1 MRFYGKSNK
10 PRSAQ
15 IERKSQRIVKRGAYN
30 IIRAVNNKNSLIETF
45 LFTPRKL
52 SEKVKAVKDRLLV
65 IIIKITA
72 VRKNIALR

>member
-45 LFTPRKL
+45 LFTPREL
-52 SEKVKAVKDRLLV
+52 SEKVKAVKFRFNATVLLNNRKRL
-65 IIIKITA
+65 
-72 VRKNIALR
+72 

>member
-15 IERKSQRIVKRGAYN
+15 IERNSQRIVKRGAYN

-65 IIIKITA
+65 MIIKIIA
-72 VRKNIALR
+72 ARKNIAL